1 MTEDIIS
8 EIEKLL
14 DYKSSSSDGDITFV
28 ETDMAKIQ
36 EQLINLYTT
45 ITDRTLAAADPIRL
59 FLNCIAYV
67 IIMQRNSINYSA
79 KMNLLRYAVNTF
91 LDEIGYNIGV
101 DRLPATKAVT
111 TIKITLSKQ
120 ADTTTIIPKGIRV
133 TPGDDV
139 FFELVDNA
147 TINIGE
153 TTTTAK
159 AQCTIAGSIGNG
171 YMPGQINKI
180 VDRLPFTADMVNTT
194 TTEGG
199 TDVESDDA
207 YRERIH
213 LAPEKFSTA
222 GPIGAYEYWAK
233 SASTLINDVLVNS
246 PSPGVV
252 NIYVLLKDGELPEEE
267 LINQVEAVCNDD
279 KIRPLTDEVKV
290 LAPETVNYQV
300 NLTYWISKDDQYQ
313 EVSLK
318 EKIEKAVQD
327 WILWTKSRIGRDI
340 NPSELIRKMV
350 VAGAKRVDVVSPVY
364 TKVLNGKYQI
374 SSHSVDSVQVAILE
388 GKANVAYGGLED
400 D

>member
-300 NLTYWISKDDQYQ
+300 NLTYWISKDDQL
-313 EVSLK
+313 SL
-318 EKIEKAVQD
+318 IH
-327 WILWTKSRIGRDI
+327 I
-340 NPSELIRKMV
+340 
-350 VAGAKRVDVVSPVY
+350 
-364 TKVLNGKYQI
+364 
-374 SSHSVDSVQVAILE
+374 
-388 GKANVAYGGLED
+388 
-400 D
+400 

>member
-79 KMNLLRYAVNTF
+79 KMNLLRYAVDSF

-139 FFELVDNA
+139 F
-147 TINIGE
+147 
-153 TTTTAK
+153 
-159 AQCTIAGSIGNG
+159 
-171 YMPGQINKI
+171 
-180 VDRLPFTADMVNTT
+180 
-194 TTEGG
+194 
-199 TDVESDDA
+199 
-207 YRERIH
+207 
-213 LAPEKFSTA
+213 
-222 GPIGAYEYWAK
+222 
-233 SASTLINDVLVNS
+233 
-246 PSPGVV
+246 
-252 NIYVLLKDGELPEEE
+252 
-267 LINQVEAVCNDD
+267 
-279 KIRPLTDEVKV
+279 
-290 LAPETVNYQV
+290 
-300 NLTYWISKDDQYQ
+300 
-313 EVSLK
+313 
-318 EKIEKAVQD
+318 
-327 WILWTKSRIGRDI
+327 
-340 NPSELIRKMV
+340 
-350 VAGAKRVDVVSPVY
+350 
-364 TKVLNGKYQI
+364 LN
-374 SSHSVDSVQVAILE
+374 
-388 GKANVAYGGLED
+388 
-400 D
+400 

>member
-1 MTEDIIS
+1 MTDDIIS

-14 DYKSSSSDGDITFV
+14 DYKSSDSDGDIKFV
-28 ETDMAKIQ
+28 ETDMTKIQ

-79 KMNLLRYAVNTF
+79 KMNLLRYAVDNF

-111 TIKITLSKQ
+111 TIEITLSKQ
-120 ADTTTIIPKGIRV
+120 AETTTIIPKGVRV
-133 TPGDDV
+133 TPGDNI

-147 TINIGE
+147 TINVGK

-159 AQCTIAGSIGNG
+159 AQCTIAGNIGNG
-171 YMPGQINKI
+171 YIPGQINKI
-180 VDRLPFTADMVNTT
+180 VDRLPFTAEMVNTT
-194 TTEGG
+194 TSEGG

-213 LAPEKFSTA
+213 LAPEKFSVA
-222 GPIGAYEYWAK
+222 GPTGAYEYWAK
-233 SASTLINDVLVNS
+233 SASTLISDVLVNS
-246 PSPGVV
+246 PTPGVV
-252 NIYVLLKDGELPEEE
+252 NIYVLLQNGELPEEE
-267 LINQVEAVCNDD
+267 ILNQVKEVCNDY

-313 EVSLK
+313 ELALRQ
-318 EKIEKAVQD
+318 KIEDAVQE
-327 WILWTKSRIGRDI
+327 WILWTKSKIGRDI

-364 TKVLNGKYQI
+364 TKVLNGKYQV
-374 SSHSVDSVQVAILE
+374 SSHSVDSVQVAILQGE
-388 GKANVAYGGLED
+388 ANVAYGGLED

>member
-45 ITDRTLAAADPIRL
+45 ITDRTLAAADPICL

-79 KMNLLRYAVNTF
+79 KMNLL
-91 LDEIGYNIGV
+91 GYNIGV

-222 GPIGAYEYWAK
+222 GCQVV
-233 SASTLINDVLVNS
+233 NDVKTK
-246 PSPGVV
+246 
-252 NIYVLLKDGELPEEE
+252 NIVYMKMQSIIILCIFIIIHLLF
-267 LINQVEAVCNDD
+267 
-279 KIRPLTDEVKV
+279 
-290 LAPETVNYQV
+290 
-300 NLTYWISKDDQYQ
+300 S
-313 EVSLK
+313 
-318 EKIEKAVQD
+318 
-327 WILWTKSRIGRDI
+327 ILSC
-340 NPSELIRKMV
+340 SF
-350 VAGAKRVDVVSPVY
+350 
-364 TKVLNGKYQI
+364 
-374 SSHSVDSVQVAILE
+374 
-388 GKANVAYGGLED
+388 
-400 D
+400 